1 MDNEEGRLI
10 QREGNGYEKWRT
22 EIKRFIAQIGK
33 ELLQPKLPLCLRL
46 IGLRV
51 TKLKDLRVPDEKGIK
66 RVRNP
71 RKMVK
76 YLRLC
81 TSNSFSRVRLADPIS
96 HLLKSG
102 GWIHPLLMKFMKL
115 PS

>member
-46 IGLRV
+46 IGASCHKAEGSASTGR
-51 TKLKDLRVPDEKGIK
+51 KGYK
-66 RVRNP
+66 AR
-71 RKMVK
+71 
-76 YLRLC
+76 
-81 TSNSFSRVRLADPIS
+81 T
-96 HLLKSG
+96 
-102 GWIHPLLMKFMKL
+102 
-115 PS
+115 